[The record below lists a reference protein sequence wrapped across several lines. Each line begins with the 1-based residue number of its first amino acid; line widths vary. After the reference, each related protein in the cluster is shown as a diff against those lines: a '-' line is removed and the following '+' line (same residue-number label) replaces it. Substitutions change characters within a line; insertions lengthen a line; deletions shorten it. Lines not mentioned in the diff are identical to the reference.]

1 MFFLLHLHLPSER
14 PLALQEAITME
25 TYLLFLVCCCFSSEL
40 SGWGLQEAGG
50 VSQLSVLEH
59 R

>member
-25 TYLLFLVCCCFSSEL
+25 THLLLLVCCCFSSEL
-40 SGWGLQEAGG
+40 SGCGLQEAVGG
-50 VSQLSVLEH
+50 GGCLSF
-59 R
+59 RA